1 MQEATSKLQSASGS
15 GSSAGAKRPAAELR
29 NGVDLCSSWR
39 QRAAQYSSLRS
50 PFLVSGLPFEA
61 GSEDVRE
68 DTQFHVNHV
77 WGEGGNLRHQC
88 SSGPRGC
95 ELPGCRGSVSP
106 DRLRPNIGEILL
118 DIYPWLRS

>member
-77 WGEGGNLRHQC
+77 WGRGETCVINAVRGLGAA
-88 SSGPRGC
+88 SSRDVVDP
-95 ELPGCRGSVSP
+95 SP
-106 DRLRPNIGEILL
+106 QTDCGQI
-118 DIYPWLRS
+118 